1 MAGPKCASSFQP
13 LAILT
18 DCQRPFLEFR
28 LPSLCQMWAR
38 LFVLGVLTCSTGHA
52 QEEAPLPASDLAA
65 ETVVVFNPDFA
76 QSRELAQYYAR
87 LRGIPQERLVAL
99 PCSME
104 DSMSRE
110 DFERLIR
117 KPLFDTFVR
126 QGWWQLG
133 QSLIRDDQGAGE
145 LPALGVIESSVRVL
159 VLMRGIPFQIRR
171 QIPDPQNT
179 REDEASVD
187 SELALLGRPRQS
199 LPGAIPNPYFNQSV
213 RFQLFPASPGLLL
226 VARLDGPD
234 ADTVKRMVDDSL
246 SAERQGLRGRAVI
259 DLAQKDGAYRQGEDW
274 LQRTAL
280 LCRAHGIPVYLDRHA
295 PLLPDHW
302 PLPDTALY
310 FGWYADHA
318 QGALASPAF
327 RFAPGAIAC
336 HLHSYSGAALR
347 SPDRHW
353 VGPLLRQGAAAALGN
368 VFEPY
373 LGLTVHF
380 PILQQRLLEGY
391 TLGEA
396 AWSATPVLSWM
407 NVLCGDPLYRP
418 FAKGPGAAMG
428 EGRERDYALYQGTA
442 LRHAGEDSRP
452 LKAALAELAE
462 SRSKPHLLELT
473 ALLSASEGRYGEAA
487 NLLAHAYS
495 LYVYVP
501 DRIRAL
507 LYQARCHLEEER
519 PAEARRIL
527 EQITQ
532 DPAHKDQPAL
542 LAARILLQTCP

>member
-1 MAGPKCASSFQP
+1 MTQAHDPARLQGPARQGGG
-13 LAILT
+13 A
-18 DCQRPFLEFR
+18 R
-28 LPSLCQMWAR
+28 LPWRAALLAGACLSACALA
-38 LFVLGVLTCSTGHA
+38 FADPPG
-52 QEEAPLPASDLAA
+52 QEEAPLPVPDLAA
-65 ETVVVFNPDFA
+65 ETVVAYNPDFA
-76 QSRELAQYYAR
+76 QSRELAEYYAR
-87 LRGIPQERLVAL
+87 MRGIPAERLLAL
-99 PCSME
+99 PCPME

-110 DFERLIR
+110 EFDRLIR

-126 QGWWQLG
+126 KGWWLLG
-133 QSLIRDDQGAGE
+133 QSLVTDPDTRRE
-145 LPALGVIESSVRVL
+145 LPALSVIESSARVL

-171 QIPDPQNT
+171 HIPDPQNT

-187 SELALLGRPRQS
+187 SELTLLGLPRQP

-213 RFQLFPASPGLLL
+213 RFQLFPESPGRLL

-246 SAERQGLRGRAVI
+246 AAERHGLRGRAVI
-259 DLAQKDGAYRQGEDW
+259 DLAQKDGAYQQGEDW

-280 LCRAHGIPVYLDRHA
+280 LCRAQGMPVWLDRHA

-318 QGALASPAF
+318 QGALASPSF

-380 PILQQRLLEGY
+380 PILQQRLLEGH

-396 AWSATPVLSWM
+396 AWCATPVLSWM

-418 FAKGPGAAMG
+418 FAKGPGAVMG

-442 LRHAGEDSRP
+442 LRHAGEDTRP
-452 LKAALAELAE
+452 LKNALAQLAE

-473 ALLSASEGRYGEAA
+473 ALLSASEGKHAEAA
-487 NLLAHAYS
+487 DLLAHAHS
-495 LYVYVP
+495 LYVLVP

-507 LYQARCHLEEER
+507 LYQARCHLDDER

-527 EQITQ
+527 QQILQ

-542 LAARILLQTCP
+542 LAARALLAECP